1 MFQPRETNIG
11 IRSLPPPIG
20 VAVNQN
26 SALVRPLQ
34 FSDYMLRP
42 HTFDVKPPL
51 QSVIDR
57 NSSGPII
64 RKLSRLTPT
73 GP

>member
-11 IRSLPPPIG
+11 IRPLPQPIG
-20 VAVNQN
+20 VAINQN

-42 HTFDVKPPL
+42 HTLDVKPPL
-51 QSVIDR
+51 ESIISRTNQ
-57 NSSGPII
+57 GPII
-64 RKLSRLTPT
+64 RKLHRVTPT
-73 GP
+73 GF